1 MYVFLVP
8 VSTHSSDRVRCYMRV
23 IWQNVSAFVSGGC
36 HRSVCAR
43 ARVYDT
49 TI

>member
-8 VSTHSSDRVRCYMRV
+8 VSTHSSDRVRCNMRV
-23 IWQNVSAFVSGGC
+23 GLENVSACVSGGC

-43 ARVYDT
+43 ACV
-49 TI
+49 